1 MVNFKKKYLYRM
13 IHIENISH
21 VLEYGITHRNSTNA
35 NLNFIAIGDSSIITT
50 RAGKILNNGNTLG
63 NYIPFYFGYRFPMLY
78 VIQWGHNGVKQTLA
92 EDIVYCVTTVE
103 EIINSNIAFIFTDGH
118 AIDSFSTQYTK
129 ERINDIE
136 HLLDWE
142 AIQDI
147 YWHDDND
154 LDKKRR
160 KEAELLL
167 ENDLPTKHILGYI
180 CYNEKAKSKLVHFGI
195 EEKKIVVRP
204 NYYFSV

>member
-1 MVNFKKKYLYRM
+1 MVDFKKKYLYRM

-35 NLNFIAIGDSSIITT
+35 NRNFIAIGDSSIITT
-50 RAGKILNNGNTLG
+50 RTGKVLKNGKLLG
-63 NYIPFYFGYRFPMLY
+63 DYIPFYFGFRFPMLY

-103 EIINSNIAFIFTDGH
+103 EIVHSNIPFIFTDGH

-129 ERINDIE
+129 ERINEIE
-136 HLLDWE
+136 HLLDWV
-142 AIQDI
+142 AIQDM
-147 YWHDDND
+147 YWHDEND

-167 ENDLPTKHILGYI
+167 ENDLPTNHILGYI

>member
-1 MVNFKKKYLYRM
+1 MVDFKKKYLYRM

-35 NLNFIAIGDSSIITT
+35 NRNFIAIGDSCIITT
-50 RAGKILNNGNTLG
+50 RTGKVLKNGKLLG
-63 NYIPFYFGYRFPMLY
+63 DYIPFYFGYRFPMLY

-103 EIINSNIAFIFTDGH
+103 EIVHSNIPFIFTDGH
-118 AIDSFSTQYTK
+118 AIDSFSTPYTK
-129 ERINDIE
+129 ERINEIE
-136 HLLDWE
+136 HLLDWV
-142 AIQDI
+142 AIQDM
-147 YWHDDND
+147 YWHDEND

-167 ENDLPTKHILGYI
+167 ENDLPTNHILGYI